1 MEFPV
6 GCEEPVT
13 SGFSKFEEF
22 ARLAQR
28 DGIDVRPTL
37 LRVLTDFYVQKPTHT
52 ADEDQHFIAL
62 AARLIEEV
70 DPQTRE
76 AVRAKLLAHGAAP
89 AAILGKLG
97 VDQNAPAATEAPGR
111 VGHRPEQVS
120 DQDKAAAA
128 RFSDIFFN
136 ANSDERR
143 AILRE
148 LDAGATAPPLAIPAD
163 EAGVARQRL
172 EIAALRGRPFEFV
185 RELERVLHVPQH
197 YAEAIIKD
205 ASGEPMLVIAKALTM
220 PIDVV
225 QRILLLV
232 NPLIGNSVRR
242 VFDLCALYEE
252 LSPQAALRLVSLWRH
267 AAATRPAVHLPVQWP
282 HQPGDPRET
291 ASAASPAAGVTD
303 RKHQRAS

>member
-1 MEFPV
+1 
-6 GCEEPVT
+6 VT
-13 SGFSKFEEF
+13 TGFSRFEEF
-22 ARLAQR
+22 ARLAQA

-37 LRVLTDFYVQKPTHT
+37 LRVLTDFYVQKLLHT
-52 ADEDQHFIAL
+52 MDEDRHFTAL
-62 AARLIEEV
+62 ALRLIEEV
-70 DPQTRE
+70 DAQTRDT
-76 AVRAKLLAHGAAP
+76 VRAKLMAHG
-89 AAILGKLG
+89 
-97 VDQNAPAATEAPGR
+97 NAPAAVLAKLGADAATPEASAALVEAGP
-111 VGHRPEQVS
+111 RPAQVS

-148 LDAGATAPPLAIPAD
+148 LDAGASTPPLAIPAD
-163 EAGVARQRL
+163 EAATARQRL
-172 EIAALRGRPFEFV
+172 EIAALRGRPFEFA
-185 RELERVLHVPQH
+185 RELERVLHVPQP

-205 ASGEPMLVIAKALTM
+205 AAGEPMLVVAKALAM

-232 NPLIGNSVRR
+232 NPLIGSSVRR

-267 AAATRPAVHLPVQWP
+267 AAAARPTVHQPVQWP
-282 HQPGDPRET
+282 HQSPDEPAQAPART
-291 ASAASPAAGVTD
+291 DAAD